1 MISDIQKK
9 QEIGIVKRQDISE
22 NQAKIVYLA
31 LGSNLGSRITNIEM
45 SKLLLISN
53 NIKIIKCSNYYETYS
68 WPNKNFPKY
77 LNIII
82 KIKTKLNLNNLFILI
97 KSIEKKLGRK
107 KIPIN
112 YPRTCDIDIID
123 YNKNSLSTYI
133 NNHKITVLHPRMKTR
148 NFVLIPL
155 LEVCKNWIH
164 PKSRENIS
172 ELISKS
178 NFTDFCSSTICC
190 SIIYCIEIHWHTK
203 KRGLAI

>member
-1 MISDIQKK
+1 MKN
-9 QEIGIVKRQDISE
+9 QDTSE
-22 NQAKIVYLA
+22 NQVKIVYLA
-31 LGSNLGSRITNIEM
+31 LGSNLGSKVMNIEKA
-45 SKLLLISN
+45 KLLLLKN
-53 NIKIIKCSNYYETYS
+53 NVQIIQSSNYYETYS

-77 LNIII
+77 LNVII
-82 KIKTKLNLNNLFILI
+82 KTKTKLNLKNLFTLI

-107 KIPIN
+107 KNSLN

-123 YNKNSLSTYI
+123 YNKKSLSTNI
-133 NNHKITVLHPRMKTR
+133 NNHKITVPHPRMKTR

-178 NFTDFCSSTICC
+178 NFTDLR
-190 SIIYCIEIHWHTK
+190 SIKI
-203 KRGLAI
+203 L

>member
-1 MISDIQKK
+1 M
-9 QEIGIVKRQDISE
+9 KRQDISE
-22 NQAKIVYLA
+22 NQAKTVYLA
-31 LGSNLGSRITNIEM
+31 LGSNLGSRITNIEK

-123 YNKNSLSTYI
+123 YNKKCISI
-133 NNHKITVLHPRMKTR
+133 DIGKHKLNVPHPRMKNR

-155 LEVCKNWIH
+155 FEISRNWIH
-164 PKSRENIS
+164 PKSNENIS
-172 ELISKS
+172 KLISKI
-178 NFTDFCSSTICC
+178 NFSDLR
-190 SIIYCIEIHWHTK
+190 SIK
-203 KRGLAI
+203 LA

>member
-112 YPRTCDIDIID
+112 YPRTSDIDIID
-123 YNKNSLSTYI
+123 YNKKCISI
-133 NNHKITVLHPRMKTR
+133 DIGKHKLNVPHPRMKNR

-155 LEVCKNWIH
+155 FEISRNWIH
-164 PKSRENIS
+164 PKSNENIS
-172 ELISKS
+172 KLISKI
-178 NFTDFCSSTICC
+178 NFSDLR
-190 SIIYCIEIHWHTK
+190 SIK
-203 KRGLAI
+203 LA